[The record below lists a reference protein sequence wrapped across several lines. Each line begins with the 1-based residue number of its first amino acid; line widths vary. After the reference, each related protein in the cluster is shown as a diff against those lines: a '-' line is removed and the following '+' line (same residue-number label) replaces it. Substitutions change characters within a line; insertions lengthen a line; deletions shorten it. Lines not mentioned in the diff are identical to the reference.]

1 MVSPLRNPFDPRTL
15 FPSVPNGACDPPAAE
30 RHSTGSVSAQPHLQ
44 AVEAPSSWHEPSVR
58 DDALHREGAASSLTS
73 GGCVEE
79 SEPSFRMSEG
89 ALTRLEAGLRAQEKK
104 QVPRAGQLPPV
115 LGLSAAESERAN
127 EDSRKTCNLQSL
139 QPSPPLAPERLP
151 LAPERLQSQVR
162 KQRRPDLD
170 VPLVVLIAGAIAVAI
185 AYYFS
190 TAGVTPELASI
201 KAEPV
206 ELSPKPIAQPAETKV
221 NNQPDSEENNQ
232 RDSKSATQAEA
243 PPITMSTPSPTSIE
257 STTPA
262 LSTTMP
268 RRSHRAPR
276 HSGNA
281 ARSKSP

>member
-1 MVSPLRNPFDPRTL
+1 MISPLRNPFDPRAL

-30 RHSTGSVSAQPHLQ
+30 RHSTGSVSAQAHLQ
-44 AVEAPSSWHEPSVR
+44 AVEAPSSWHEHTVR

-89 ALTRLEAGLRAQEKK
+89 ALARLEAGLRAQEKK

-115 LGLSAAESERAN
+115 LGLSAVESERAN
-127 EDSRKTCNLQSL
+127 ENSRKTCNLQSF
-139 QPSPPLAPERLP
+139 QPSPP

-170 VPLVVLIAGAIAVAI
+170 VPLVLIAGAIAVAV

-206 ELSPKPIAQPAETKV
+206 ELSPKLIAQPAEIKV
-221 NNQPDSEENNQ
+221 NSQTGSEENNQ
-232 RDSKSATQAEA
+232 RDSKSAAQAEA
-243 PPITMSTPSPTSIE
+243 SPFTMSPV
-257 STTPA
+257 STTPIKNT
-262 LSTTMP
+262 LPSSSTTVP
-268 RRSHRAPR
+268 QRSHRARR

-281 ARSKSP
+281 AKPKSP